1 MHHLNSFSSQT
12 PLTARSCSNS
22 IISNKTAISSSSS
35 IDATNHGIF
44 CKVCRK
50 QPLFMPKKRSK
61 NHHQWRISAVERDQ
75 SKFEVDQ
82 DKARKALSE
91 LDQQIES
98 LSTKQPNSPKIKA
111 SSIGNL
117 AEQAKNEPPEITG
130 SFLRY
135 TAFFLF
141 LFTILYNVLF
151 VTVIKPSVDGPDED
165 VADTDVTTTYQAPN
179 NAS

>member
-1 MHHLNSFSSQT
+1 MF
-12 PLTARSCSNS
+12 
-22 IISNKTAISSSSS
+22 
-35 IDATNHGIF
+35 
-44 CKVCRK
+44 
-50 QPLFMPKKRSK
+50 
-61 NHHQWRISAVERDQ
+61 
-75 SKFEVDQ
+75 
-82 DKARKALSE
+82 
-91 LDQQIES
+91 QIA
-98 LSTKQPNSPKIKA
+98 A